1 MDKNGSEDHDQNNLQ
16 LTTKEKKLLELIHN
30 TKFGEIR
37 VAVKDGQPV
46 LVEEV
51 KKSIKL

>member
-1 MDKNGSEDHDQNNLQ
+1 MNNNAIEDNGPNIK
-16 LTTKEKKLLELIHN
+16 LTAKEKKLLELIQN
-30 TKFGEIR
+30 TRYGEIR

-51 KKSIKL
+51 KKFTKL